1 MTTRQRIIL
10 LESKGYEIRYVGRP
24 DGGVRI
30 KEIDGKVYKLSEGNK
45 VARQLLNK
53 PLSAGQVTQRKA
65 GRAKMAKGI
74 SKVLSKAHKETRKQ
88 RKKEGASAKQIA
100 KYQQEYREEQ
110 QAYRKERAN
119 GKTPAQAR
127 RSLKKR
133 VKANRS
139 PTIQHANYWNE
150 KKQKSSGFNY
160 PNIDQFCVT
169 FGYRDTQELL
179 SQAVAVRSAKNT
191 QAMEA
196 LDEEAWGILYE
207 YQSPKTSQGRR
218 EQITQEDAPA
228 YENRLR
234 HYLESIAGKQTRR
247 PLGDVLT
254 FLYMNHQARLYNPFR
269 RKYREGKVSDSE
281 IQLINDTLQQI
292 YQRRNISDR
301 KLLSSNLIDVIKAIV
316 NR

>member
-1 MTTRQRIIL
+1 MTTRQRIII

-45 VARQLLNK
+45 VARRLLNK

-65 GRAKMAKGI
+65 GRTKRAKGI

-110 QAYRKERAN
+110 QAYRKERAK

-133 VKANRS
+133 AKANRS

-179 SQAVAVRSAKNT
+179 SQAVSVMSAKNT

-196 LDEEAWGILYE
+196 LYE
-207 YQSPKTSQGRR
+207 YQSSKTSQGRR
-218 EQITQEDAPA
+218 EQIAQEDAPA

-254 FLYMNHQARLYNPFR
+254 FLYTNHQTRLYNPFR

>member
-24 DGGVRI
+24 DGGARI
-30 KEIDGKVYKLSEGNK
+30 KEIDGKVYKLSEGNN
-45 VARQLLNK
+45 VARRLLNK
-53 PLSAGQVTQRKA
+53 PLSAGQVTQRKV
-65 GRAKMAKGI
+65 GRAKRAKGI

-88 RKKEGASAKQIA
+88 RKKEGASSKQIA

-110 QAYRKERAN
+110 QAYRKERAKGN
-119 GKTPAQAR
+119 TPAKAR
-127 RSLKKR
+127 RALKKR
-133 VKANRS
+133 AKANMS

-150 KKQKSSGFNY
+150 KKQKSSGLNY
-160 PNIDQFCVT
+160 PNIDQFCVS

-179 SQAVAVRSAKNT
+179 SQAVAVMSAKST

-247 PLGDVLT
+247 PLGDILT
-254 FLYMNHQARLYNPFR
+254 FLYTNHQTRLYNPFR
-269 RKYREGKVSDSE
+269 RKYREGKVPDSE

-301 KLLSSNLIDVIKAIV
+301 KLLSANLIDVIKAIV